1 MSYTKKMQ
9 RKQIELHKNGRL
21 TKWKGKWM
29 TILTRIQLFILSFF
43 LLSTHINC
51 WTIAYAQ
58 DETQESITLL
68 ATPSLEL
75 PTFSVIEKSEIIQ
88 LETEKLEW
96 KLKYTPVFP
105 NSEDITTKTG
115 QRLVRLIDYQIDYST
130 GIVSFEESVLDHEIP
145 TFTITYRA
153 IPFTLLKTY
162 RRELFGIPPE
172 PVPEERQRKE
182 TPIDRPGQ
190 TPTTPTT
197 STTTSTSQL
206 EYSGS
211 RTFGISIGSGRAL
224 SQNQEFRINV
234 RGNVSDNIE
243 VLAMLSDQD
252 LPIQPEGMT
261 EDIQDINQK
270 LIRITHPR
278 VVGTLGDFDASLG
291 SSEFIFFPRALE
303 GVKVEG
309 DFENVKFH
317 FIPSALPKGQS
328 TSKVM
333 RGEEGRSE
341 YRLDVNNQFVIVKA
355 GSEIVWLNGE
365 KMRRGENNDYII
377 REYGDP
383 IIEFNNK
390 HLITSHDIIRVDF
403 QYIPEDRTYQQN
415 LYGINN
421 VFVLSGE
428 WLSIG
433 ASYAVEADIDDPDQA
448 LVLFDDESLTALR
461 QNRLDPEGDG
471 TLLTPPQKHTVW
483 GLESRLNM
491 GEKTW
496 VNGELA
502 LSAIDKNTYS
512 PVDRKETSQA
522 WKLIGY
528 TGWDIPTGTDK
539 LRPKLIANMDV
550 RALDADFLPVGA
562 SSTNRNRHRYSTQ
575 YATES
580 FEDAIL
586 MSPNAMTG
594 SSDEKTINLD
604 IKVLPYPWLQ
614 FNGGGGRTQETTT
627 DVQKTQRTNINWGA
641 SFSPRTRSSSNLFG
655 TTSLRENI
663 LRPSSQYQLDNIGE
677 PRPTA
682 TKNINGETPK
692 RVQTPRQTSL
702 LNRFPNLRWNDY
714 RSMSVL
720 TLSDEAKNINQAK
733 NLNLQENYQKSR
745 QEGSISYYLSP
756 FEFIGTFNRFNATD
770 DFSAARNRRRNRSS
784 GRINLVDFKWF
795 SVQSNYELE
804 QAYAKEPLLTV
815 DDESLGISDW
825 MRSTTART
833 WKVGLF
839 SQQRQWVNI
848 RTNIS
853 RRIVKAH
860 SELGTD
866 STTQLADMNIQLTPF
881 SRAID
886 AEVTYQLDKKLT
898 TQRREIYTDLHP
910 LTGHRI
916 QPGEGYYVRLD
927 DLRYVEDPE
936 EGTFI
941 KIYQNV
947 GDKPTTAVDATFQL
961 RIQPRQF
968 FAKRRR
974 NQQAVIYNGNRTRLG
989 SRDPGVSATRS
1000 ASPTTGQQKEEER
1013 TPSPFTR
1020 FLSALNVQTRLWITE
1035 EQQAEDVLSL
1045 YLLRS
1050 LQGTRTLF
1058 GRINQRHRMEFS
1070 PSPQFSFEVN
1080 RHSGRSLNKRIN
1092 TQERHRNH
1100 RTWEVAFSVNPT
1112 LKLSVGANWEQR
1124 RETEEFSQLNITDVE
1139 TVSDPVDN
1147 ALPPTPISNLHQFEQ
1162 TTELNCQYE
1171 LNRAIRWRGM
1181 AGYNRTLDIEQLAEA
1196 DDAKTRTF
1204 SLTNSIIYSIIGKGR
1219 VEVNHKL
1226 GYGKNDGGVPF
1237 AQYYFYEGISH
1248 EVRATADYRLR
1259 KFTDL
1264 LFRLNYRLLS
1274 TEQRKPEHRLEMT
1287 VSAEL

>member
-1 MSYTKKMQ
+1 MI
-9 RKQIELHKNGRL
+9 R
-21 TKWKGKWM
+21 
-29 TILTRIQLFILSFF
+29 LTRIQLSILPFF
-43 LLSTHINC
+43 LFSILLWC
-51 WTIAYAQ
+51 FTIADAQ
-58 DETQESITLL
+58 DETEKPIPLL
-68 ATPSLEL
+68 QL
-75 PTFSVIEKSEIIQ
+75 PPFSVIEKSEIIQ
-88 LETEKLEW
+88 LEAEKLEW

-105 NSEDITTKTG
+105 NSEEITITTG
-115 QRLVRLIDYQIDYST
+115 QLLVSGKDYQIEYAI
-130 GIVSFEESVLDHEIP
+130 GIIKFEESLLNQEVP
-145 TFTITYRA
+145 TFRITYRA

-162 RRELFGIPPE
+162 KRDLFGTPLE
-172 PVPEERQRKE
+172 QVPESIQGKDAPVEGIGQKP
-182 TPIDRPGQ
+182 TLPI
-190 TPTTPTT
+190 T
-197 STTTSTSQL
+197 STTTPPSQL

-211 RTFGISIGSGRAL
+211 RTFGISVGSGRAL

-278 VVGTLGDFDASLG
+278 VIGTLGDFDASLG
-291 SSEFIFFPRALE
+291 PSEFIFFPRALE

-309 DFENVKFH
+309 DFANVKFH
-317 FIPSALPKGQS
+317 LIPSALPKGLS
-328 TSKVM
+328 TSKVI

-341 YRLDVNNQFVIVKA
+341 YRLDVDNQFVIVKA

-390 HLITSHDIIRVDF
+390 HLITSNDVIRADF
-403 QYIPEDRTYQQN
+403 EYIPEDRAYQQN

-421 VFVLSGE
+421 VFVFPGE
-428 WLSIG
+428 WLSLG

-448 LVLFDDESLTALR
+448 LVLFDDVTLAALR
-461 QNRLDPEGDG
+461 QNRLDPDGDG
-471 TLLTPPQKHTVW
+471 ILLTPPQKHTVW

-496 VNGELA
+496 VNSELA
-502 LSAIDKNTYS
+502 FSAIDKNTYAT
-512 PVDRKETSQA
+512 VDKKEISQA

-528 TGWDIPTGTDK
+528 TGWDIPTGMKK
-539 LRPKLIANMDV
+539 LRPKLIGNIDV
-550 RALDADFLPVGA
+550 RALDAGFLPVGA
-562 SSTNRNRHRYSTQ
+562 SSRNRNRDRYSTQ
-575 YATES
+575 YATEG
-580 FEDAIL
+580 FEDTIL
-586 MSPNAMTG
+586 LSPNTMTD
-594 SSDEKTINLD
+594 SSDERTINLD
-604 IKVLPYPWLQ
+604 IKLLPYPWLQ
-614 FNGGGGRTQETTT
+614 FNGGGGRTLKTET
-627 DVQKTQRTNINWGA
+627 DGQKTQRTNINWGA
-641 SFSPRTRSSSNLFG
+641 RFSPRTRNRTNLPG
-655 TTSLRENI
+655 TTPLRQNI
-663 LRPSSQYQLDNIGE
+663 LRPSSQYQLDDIRQ
-677 PRPTA
+677 PRPTDNEA
-682 TKNINGETPK
+682 AKPT
-692 RVQTPRQTSL
+692 QTSL
-702 LNRFPNLRWNDY
+702 LEKFPNLRWNDY
-714 RSMSVL
+714 QSSSVL
-720 TLSDEAKNINQAK
+720 TLSDEETGF
-733 NLNLQENYQKSR
+733 QENYKKSR

-756 FEFIGTFNRFNATD
+756 FEFVGTFNRFNATD
-770 DFSAARNRRRNRSS
+770 DFSAARNRRRHRSS
-784 GRINLVDFKWF
+784 GKINLVNFRWV
-795 SVQSNYELE
+795 SVQSSYELE
-804 QAYAKEPLLTV
+804 QTYAKKPLLTV

-839 SQQRQWVNI
+839 SQQRQWVNV
-848 RTNIS
+848 RTNVS
-853 RRIVKAH
+853 RRMVKAH

-866 STTQLADMNIQLTPF
+866 STTQLADMNIQLAPF
-881 SRAID
+881 SRAVD
-886 AEVTYQLDKKLT
+886 AEVTYELDKKLT

-916 QPGEGYYVRLD
+916 QPGEGYYIRLD

-968 FAKRRR
+968 FAKRNRT
-974 NQQAVIYNGNRTRLG
+974 QQNINRTRHG
-989 SRDPGVSATRS
+989 GRDPGVSATRS
-1000 ASPTTGQQKEEER
+1000 ERQKLEEEN
-1013 TPSPFTR
+1013 TLSPFTW
-1020 FLSALNVQTRLWITE
+1020 FLNALNVQTRLWLTE
-1035 EQQAEDVLSL
+1035 EQQAEDAFSL

-1050 LQGTRTLF
+1050 LQGSQTLF
-1058 GRINQRHRMEFS
+1058 GRITQRHRIEFS

-1100 RTWEVAFSVNPT
+1100 RTWEVTFSVNPT
-1112 LKLSVGANWEQR
+1112 RKLSVGANWEQR
-1124 RETEEFSQLNITDVE
+1124 RETERYSQLNITGVGM
-1139 TVSDPVDN
+1139 VSNPEDN
-1147 ALPPTPISNLHQFEQ
+1147 ELPPTPISNLHQFEQ
-1162 TTELNCQYE
+1162 TTELKCQYE
-1171 LNRAIRWRGM
+1171 LNRAIRWRGI
-1181 AGYNRTLDIEQLAEA
+1181 AGYNRTIDIEQLSEEG
-1196 DDAKTRTF
+1196 DAKTRSF
-1204 SLTNSIIYSIIGKGR
+1204 SLANSITYSIIGKGR

-1226 GYGKNDGGVPF
+1226 GYGKNDSGVPF
-1237 AQYYFYEGISH
+1237 AQYYFYEGVSH

>member
-1 MSYTKKMQ
+1 MA
-9 RKQIELHKNGRL
+9 R
-21 TKWKGKWM
+21 
-29 TILTRIQLFILSFF
+29 LTRIQLFILSFF
-43 LLSTHINC
+43 LLSTQLFYL
-51 WTIAYAQ
+51 TIADAQ
-58 DETQESITLL
+58 DKTQESISLL
-68 ATPSLEL
+68 AIPLLDL
-75 PTFSVIEKSEIIQ
+75 PTFSVIEKSETIQ
-88 LETEKLEW
+88 LKTEKNEW
-96 KLKYTPVFP
+96 TLKHTPVFP
-105 NSEDITTKTG
+105 NSEEITITTG
-115 QRLVRLIDYQIDYST
+115 QLLVRDKDYQIEYAT
-130 GIVSFEESVLDHEIP
+130 GLIRFEESVLNQEIS
-145 TFTITYRA
+145 TISITYRA
-153 IPFTLLKTY
+153 IPFILLKTY
-162 RRELFGIPPE
+162 KRELFGTPLE
-172 PVPEERQRKE
+172 QVPEETKRKDG
-182 TPIDRPGQ
+182 PIDGTGQRP
-190 TPTTPTT
+190 TLPTT
-197 STTTSTSQL
+197 STTSPPSQL

-211 RTFGISIGSGRAL
+211 RTFGISVGSGRAL

-270 LIRITHPR
+270 LIRIMHPR

-328 TSKVM
+328 TSKVI

-383 IIEFNNK
+383 IIEFNNR
-390 HLITSHDIIRVDF
+390 HLITSNDVIRVDF

-421 VFVLSGE
+421 VFVFPGE

-448 LVLFDDESLTALR
+448 LVLFDDKNLEALR

-496 VNGELA
+496 MNGELA
-502 LSAIDKNTYS
+502 FSAIDKNTYS
-512 PVDRKETSQA
+512 HVDRKETSQA

-528 TGWDIPTGTDK
+528 TGWDIPTGTEK

-550 RALDADFLPVGA
+550 RALDANFLPVGA
-562 SSTNRNRHRYSTQ
+562 SSSNRNRDRYGTQ
-575 YATES
+575 YATEG

-586 MSPNAMTG
+586 LTPNSMTS
-594 SSDEKTINLD
+594 SSDERRINLD

-614 FNGGGGRTQETTT
+614 FNGGGGRTLETAT

-655 TTSLRENI
+655 TTPLRENI
-663 LRPSSQYQLDNIGE
+663 LRPSSLYQLDNIQNPPLE
-677 PRPTA
+677 ILTDTD
-682 TKNINGETPK
+682 TKNTNGETPK
-692 RVQTPRQTSL
+692 HVQTTRQTSL
-702 LNRFPNLRWNDY
+702 LKKLPNLRWNDY

-720 TLSDEAKNINQAK
+720 TLSDEKTDKDINW
-733 NLNLQENYQKSR
+733 QENYQKSR

-756 FEFIGTFNRFNATD
+756 FEFVGTFNRFNATD

-784 GRINLVDFKWF
+784 GKINLVDFKWV
-795 SVQSNYELE
+795 SVQSSYELE

-833 WKVGLF
+833 WKIGLF
-839 SQQRQWVNI
+839 SQQRQWMNV

-853 RRIVKAH
+853 RRMVKAH

-1000 ASPTTGQQKEEER
+1000 AGPTIGQQIEKESS
-1013 TPSPFTR
+1013 PSPFTR

-1035 EQQAEDVLSL
+1035 EQQAEDALSL

-1050 LQGTRTLF
+1050 LQETQTLF
-1058 GRINQRHRMEFS
+1058 GRINQRHRIEFS

-1100 RTWEVAFSVNPT
+1100 RTWEVSFSVNPT

-1124 RETEEFSQLNITDVE
+1124 RETERYSQLNFADVG
-1139 TVSDPVDN
+1139 TVPNSEDN
-1147 ALPPTPISNLHQFEQ
+1147 DLPATPISNLRQFEQ

-1171 LNRAIRWRGM
+1171 LNRAIRWRGI
-1181 AGYNRTLDIEQLAEA
+1181 AGYNRTLDIEQLSDE

-1204 SLTNSIIYSIIGKGR
+1204 SLTNSITYSIIGKGR

-1226 GYGKNDGGVPF
+1226 GYGRNDGGVPF

>member
-1 MSYTKKMQ
+1 MA
-9 RKQIELHKNGRL
+9 R
-21 TKWKGKWM
+21 
-29 TILTRIQLFILSFF
+29 LTRIRLFILSFF
-43 LLSTHINC
+43 LLSTQLFYL
-51 WTIAYAQ
+51 TIADAQ
-58 DETQESITLL
+58 DKTQESISLL
-68 ATPSLEL
+68 AIPLLDL
-75 PTFSVIEKSEIIQ
+75 PTFSVIEKSETIQ
-88 LETEKLEW
+88 LKTEKNEW
-96 KLKYTPVFP
+96 TLKYTPVFP
-105 NSEDITTKTG
+105 NSEEITITTG
-115 QRLVRLIDYQIDYST
+115 QLLVRDKDYQIEYAT
-130 GIVSFEESVLDHEIP
+130 GLIKFEESVLNQEIS
-145 TFTITYRA
+145 TISITYRA
-153 IPFTLLKTY
+153 IPFILLKTY
-162 RRELFGIPPE
+162 KRELFGTPLE
-172 PVPEERQRKE
+172 QVPEETKRKE
-182 TPIDRPGQ
+182 DPIDGTGQRP
-190 TPTTPTT
+190 TLP
-197 STTTSTSQL
+197 TTSTSQL

-211 RTFGISIGSGRAL
+211 RTFGISVGSGRAL

-270 LIRITHPR
+270 LIRIMHPR

-328 TSKVM
+328 TSKVI

-390 HLITSHDIIRVDF
+390 HLITSNDVIRVDF

-421 VFVLSGE
+421 VFVFPGE

-448 LVLFDDESLTALR
+448 LVLFDDESLEALR

-471 TLLTPPQKHTVW
+471 TLLTPPQKHTIW

-512 PVDRKETSQA
+512 HVDRKETSQA

-528 TGWDIPTGTDK
+528 TGWDIPTGTEK

-562 SSTNRNRHRYSTQ
+562 SSGNRNRHRYSTQ

-586 MSPNAMTG
+586 LTPNSMTS
-594 SSDEKTINLD
+594 SSDERTINLD

-614 FNGGGGRTQETTT
+614 FSGGGGRTIETATDAQTT
-627 DVQKTQRTNINWGA
+627 LRNNVNWGA
-641 SFSPRTRSSSNLFG
+641 SFSPRIQRSNNLF
-655 TTSLRENI
+655 TSTSTRENI
-663 LRPSSQYQLDNIGE
+663 FNPSSQYQIDDIRSPRLADNSPAKPE
-677 PRPTA
+677 
-682 TKNINGETPK
+682 
-692 RVQTPRQTSL
+692 QTPL
-702 LNRFPNLRWNDY
+702 LGKLPNLRWNEY
-714 RSMSVL
+714 RSTSVL
-720 TLSDEAKNINQAK
+720 TLSDDETGTEEDYK
-733 NLNLQENYQKSR
+733 KSR

-756 FEFIGTFNRFNATD
+756 FEFVGTFNRFNATD

-784 GRINLVDFKWF
+784 GKINLVDFKWV
-795 SVQSNYELE
+795 SVQSSYELE

-839 SQQRQWVNI
+839 SQQRQWMNV

-853 RRIVKAH
+853 RRMVKAH

-916 QPGEGYYVRLD
+916 QPGEGYYIRLD

-1000 ASPTTGQQKEEER
+1000 AGPTTGQQIEAER
-1013 TPSPFTR
+1013 KPSPFTR
-1020 FLSALNVQTRLWITE
+1020 FLSALNVHTRLWITE

-1050 LQGTRTLF
+1050 LQETRTLF
-1058 GRINQRHRMEFS
+1058 GRINQRHRIEFS

-1100 RTWEVAFSVNPT
+1100 RTWEVGFSVNPT

-1124 RETEEFSQLNITDVE
+1124 RETERYSQLNITDVE
-1139 TVSDPVDN
+1139 TVSVPEDN
-1147 ALPPTPISNLHQFEQ
+1147 AVPPTPISNLHQFEQ
-1162 TTELNCQYE
+1162 STELNCQYE
-1171 LNRAIRWRGM
+1171 LSRAFRWRGI
-1181 AGYNRTLDIEQLAEA
+1181 AGYNRTLDIEQLSDE

-1204 SLTNSIIYSIIGKGR
+1204 SLTNSITYSIIGKGR
-1219 VEVNHKL
+1219 VEANHKL
-1226 GYGKNDGGVPF
+1226 GYGRNDGGVPF

>member
-1 MSYTKKMQ
+1 MA
-9 RKQIELHKNGRL
+9 R
-21 TKWKGKWM
+21 
-29 TILTRIQLFILSFF
+29 LTRIQLFILSFF
-43 LLSTHINC
+43 LLSTQLFYL
-51 WTIAYAQ
+51 TIADAQ
-58 DETQESITLL
+58 DKTQESISLL
-68 ATPSLEL
+68 AIPLLDL
-75 PTFSVIEKSEIIQ
+75 PTFSVIEKSETIQ
-88 LETEKLEW
+88 LKTEKNEW
-96 KLKYTPVFP
+96 TLKYTPVFP
-105 NSEDITTKTG
+105 NSEEITITTG
-115 QRLVRLIDYQIDYST
+115 QLLVRDKDYQIEYAT
-130 GIVSFEESVLDHEIP
+130 GLIRFEEAILNQEIS
-145 TFTITYRA
+145 TISITYRA
-153 IPFTLLKTY
+153 IPFILLKTY
-162 RRELFGIPPE
+162 KRELFGTPLE
-172 PVPEERQRKE
+172 QVPEETKRKDG
-182 TPIDRPGQ
+182 PIDGTGQRP
-190 TPTTPTT
+190 TLPTT
-197 STTTSTSQL
+197 STTSPPSQL

-211 RTFGISIGSGRAL
+211 RTFGISVGSGRAL

-270 LIRITHPR
+270 LIRIMHPR

-328 TSKVM
+328 TSKVI

-383 IIEFNNK
+383 IIEFNNR
-390 HLITSHDIIRVDF
+390 HLITSNDVIRVDF

-421 VFVLSGE
+421 VFVFPGE

-448 LVLFDDESLTALR
+448 LVLFDDESLEALR

-512 PVDRKETSQA
+512 HVDRKETSQA

-528 TGWDIPTGTDK
+528 TGWDIPTGTEK

-550 RALDADFLPVGA
+550 RALDANFLPVGA
-562 SSTNRNRHRYSTQ
+562 SSSNRNRDRYGTQ
-575 YATES
+575 YATEG

-586 MSPNAMTG
+586 LTPNSMTS
-594 SSDEKTINLD
+594 SSDERTINLD

-614 FNGGGGRTQETTT
+614 FNGGGGRTIETATDAQTT
-627 DVQKTQRTNINWGA
+627 LRNNVNWGA
-641 SFSPRTRSSSNLFG
+641 SFSPRIQRSNNLF
-655 TTSLRENI
+655 TSTSTRENI
-663 LRPSSQYQLDNIGE
+663 FNPSSQYQIDDIRSPRLADNSPAKPE
-677 PRPTA
+677 
-682 TKNINGETPK
+682 
-692 RVQTPRQTSL
+692 QTPL
-702 LNRFPNLRWNDY
+702 LGKLPNLRWNEY
-714 RSMSVL
+714 RSTSVL
-720 TLSDEAKNINQAK
+720 TLSDDETGTEEDYK
-733 NLNLQENYQKSR
+733 KSR

-756 FEFIGTFNRFNATD
+756 FEFVGSFDRFNAID
-770 DFSAARNRRRNRSS
+770 DFTAARNRRRNRSS
-784 GRINLVDFKWF
+784 GRINLVNFKWV
-795 SVQSNYELE
+795 SIQSSYELE
-804 QAYAKEPLLTV
+804 QGFAKEPLLTV
-815 DDESLGISDW
+815 DEKSLGISDW

-839 SQQRQWVNI
+839 SQQRQWINVK
-848 RTNIS
+848 TNLS
-853 RRIVKAH
+853 RRRVKAYADIG
-860 SELGTD
+860 SD

-886 AEVTYQLDKKLT
+886 AEVNYELDKKLT

-927 DLRYVEDPE
+927 DLRYVEDPM

-941 KIYQNV
+941 KIYQNI
-947 GDKPTTAVDATFQL
+947 GDKPTTAVDATFRLQ
-961 RIQPRQF
+961 IQPREF
-968 FAKRRR
+968 FARHIR
-974 NQQAVIYNGNRTRLG
+974 NQRNLSRTG
-989 SRDPGVSATRS
+989 FGGRDPGISATRTENQK
-1000 ASPTTGQQKEEER
+1000 PKEE
-1013 TPSPFTR
+1013 TTIPTFTR
-1020 FLSALNVQTRLWITE
+1020 FLNALNVETELRLTE
-1035 EQQAEDVLSL
+1035 EQQVEDTISL
-1045 YLLRS
+1045 YLLRN
-1050 LQGTRTLF
+1050 LQGSQTLF
-1058 GRINQRHRMEFS
+1058 GRINQHHRVEFS
-1070 PSPQFSFEVN
+1070 PSPKFSFEVN
-1080 RHSGRSLNKRIN
+1080 QRNGRSLNKRIN

-1112 LKLSVGANWEQR
+1112 LKFSVGANWEHR
-1124 RETEEFSQLNITDVE
+1124 RETERYSQLNFPDAE
-1139 TVSDPVDN
+1139 MVSNTQEIDMQ
-1147 ALPPTPISNLHQFEQ
+1147 PTPISDLRQFEQ
-1162 TTELNCQYE
+1162 TTEFNCQYE
-1171 LNRAIRWRGM
+1171 LSRAIRWRGI
-1181 AGYNRTLDIEQLAEA
+1181 AGYNRTTDIEELDEE

-1204 SLTNSIIYSIIGKGR
+1204 SLENNITFSFFGEGR
-1219 VEVNHKL
+1219 IDVNHKL
-1226 GYGKNDGGVPF
+1226 GYGKNDGGIPF

-1248 EVRATADYRLR
+1248 EVRADAKYRLR

-1264 LFRLNYRLLS
+1264 LLQLNYRLLS
-1274 TEQRKPEHRLEMT
+1274 TRHRKPEHRLKMT

>member
-1 MSYTKKMQ
+1 MA
-9 RKQIELHKNGRL
+9 R
-21 TKWKGKWM
+21 
-29 TILTRIQLFILSFF
+29 LTRIQLFILSFF
-43 LLSTHINC
+43 LLSIQLFYL
-51 WTIAYAQ
+51 TIADAQ
-58 DETQESITLL
+58 DETQESISL
-68 ATPSLEL
+68 LEL
-75 PTFSVIEKSEIIQ
+75 PTFSVIEKTETIQ
-88 LETEKLEW
+88 LEREKSEW
-96 KLKYTPVFP
+96 TLKYTPVFP
-105 NSEDITTKTG
+105 NSEEITITTG
-115 QRLVRLIDYQIDYST
+115 QLLVKEKDYQIEYST
-130 GIVSFEESVLDHEIP
+130 GLIKFEESVFSKMNGQEVS
-145 TFTITYRA
+145 TFRITYRA

-162 RRELFGIPPE
+162 KRELFGTPLE
-172 PVPEERQRKE
+172 QVPEETQRKDG
-182 TPIDRPGQ
+182 PIDGTVQRP
-190 TPTTPTT
+190 TLP
-197 STTTSTSQL
+197 TTSTSQL

-211 RTFGISIGSGRAL
+211 RTFGISVGSGRAL

-270 LIRITHPR
+270 LIRIMHPR

-291 SSEFIFFPRALE
+291 PSEFIFFPRALE

-309 DFENVKFH
+309 DYENVKFH

-328 TSKVM
+328 TSKVI

-390 HLITSHDIIRVDF
+390 HLITSNDVIRVDF

-421 VFVLSGE
+421 VFVFPGE
-428 WLSIG
+428 WLSLG

-448 LVLFDDESLTALR
+448 LVLFDEQSLTALR
-461 QNRLDPEGDG
+461 ENRLDPEGDG
-471 TLLTPPQKHTVW
+471 ARLTPPQKHTVW

-496 VNGELA
+496 MNGELA
-502 LSAIDKNTYS
+502 FSAIDKNTYS
-512 PVDRKETSQA
+512 HVDRKETSQA

-528 TGWDIPTGTDK
+528 TGWDIPTGTEK

-562 SSTNRNRHRYSTQ
+562 SSSNRNRARYGTQ
-575 YATES
+575 YATEG

-586 MSPNAMTG
+586 LNPNTMTD
-594 SSDEKTINLD
+594 SSDERTLNLD
-604 IKVLPYPWLQ
+604 IKLLPFPWLQ
-614 FNGGGGRTQETTT
+614 FNGGGGRTLETAT

-641 SFSPRTRSSSNLFG
+641 SFSPRARSSSNLFG
-655 TTSLRENI
+655 TTPLRENI
-663 LRPSSQYQLDNIGE
+663 LRPSSQYPLDSIEKPPSRILTGTE
-677 PRPTA
+677 
-682 TKNINGETPK
+682 NINRETPK
-692 RVQTPRQTSL
+692 LTQTSL
-702 LNRFPNLRWNDY
+702 LQKLPNLRWNDY
-714 RSMSVL
+714 RSTSVL
-720 TLSDEAKNINQAK
+720 TLSDEAKNITG
-733 NLNLQENYQKSR
+733 QENYQKSR

-756 FEFIGTFNRFNATD
+756 FEFVGTFNRFNATD

-784 GRINLVDFKWF
+784 GSINLVNFKWV
-795 SVQSNYELE
+795 SVQSSYELE
-804 QAYAKEPLLTV
+804 HAYAKEPLLTV
-815 DDESLGISDW
+815 DDESIGISDW

-853 RRIVKAH
+853 RRMVKAH

-968 FAKRRR
+968 FARRSR
-974 NQQAVIYNGNRTRLG
+974 NRQNINRTRLD

-1000 ASPTTGQQKEEER
+1000 TREQIKDENTL
-1013 TPSPFTR
+1013 SPFTW
-1020 FLSALNVQTRLWITE
+1020 FMNALNLQTRLWVTE
-1035 EQQAEDVLSL
+1035 EQQAEDSLSL
-1045 YLLRS
+1045 YLLRN
-1050 LQGTRTLF
+1050 LQETQTLF

-1100 RTWEVAFSVNPT
+1100 RTWEVGFSVNPT

-1124 RETEEFSQLNITDVE
+1124 RETERYSQLNIADVG
-1139 TVSDPVDN
+1139 TVSNPEDN
-1147 ALPPTPISNLHQFEQ
+1147 DLPPTPISDLRQFEQ
-1162 TTELNCQYE
+1162 MTELNCQYE
-1171 LNRAIRWRGM
+1171 INRAIRWRGI
-1181 AGYNRTLDIEQLAEA
+1181 AGYNRTTDIEQLSEE

-1204 SLTNSIIYSIIGKGR
+1204 SLTNSITYSIIGKGR

-1226 GYGKNDGGVPF
+1226 GYGRNDGGVPF

>member
-1 MSYTKKMQ
+1 MA
-9 RKQIELHKNGRL
+9 R
-21 TKWKGKWM
+21 
-29 TILTRIQLFILSFF
+29 LTRIQLSILTFFF
-43 LLSTHINC
+43 LSTQLC
-51 WTIAYAQ
+51 YLTFADTQ
-58 DETQESITLL
+58 DETQESISLL
-68 ATPSLEL
+68 TIPLLEL
-75 PTFSVIEKSEIIQ
+75 QTFSVIEKSETIR
-88 LETEKLEW
+88 LETEEDEW
-96 KLKYTPVFP
+96 KLKYTPLFP
-105 NSEDITTKTG
+105 NSEEITITSG
-115 QRLVRLIDYQIDYST
+115 QLLVREKDYQIEYTT
-130 GIVSFEESVLDHEIP
+130 GLIKFEESVLNQEVS
-145 TFTITYRA
+145 TFRITYRA
-153 IPFTLLKTY
+153 IPFILLKTY
-162 RRELFGIPPE
+162 KRKLFGTSLE
-172 PVPEERQRKE
+172 QVPEETQKKE
-182 TPIDRPGQ
+182 GPIDGTGQRPI
-190 TPTTPTT
+190 TPTT
-197 STTTSTSQL
+197 STSTPPSQL

-211 RTFGISIGSGRAL
+211 RTFGISVGSGRAL

-243 VLAMLSDQD
+243 VLAVLSDQD

-270 LIRITHPR
+270 LIRIMHPR

-291 SSEFIFFPRALE
+291 PSEFIFFPRALE

-309 DFENVKFH
+309 DYENVKFH

-328 TSKVM
+328 TSKVI

-383 IIEFNNK
+383 IIEFNNR
-390 HLITSHDIIRVDF
+390 HLITSNDVIRVDF
-403 QYIPEDRTYQQN
+403 QYIPEDRAYQQN
-415 LYGINN
+415 LYGINSI
-421 VFVLSGE
+421 FVLPGE
-428 WLSIG
+428 WLSLG

-448 LVLFDDESLTALR
+448 SVLFDEQNLTALH
-461 QNRLDPEGDG
+461 QNRLDPEDDG
-471 TLLTPPQKHTVW
+471 TQLIPPQKHTVW
-483 GLESRLNM
+483 GLESRLNI
-491 GEKTW
+491 GENTW

-502 LSAIDKNTYS
+502 FSAIDKNTYS
-512 PVDRKETSQA
+512 HVDRKETSQA

-528 TGWDIPTGTDK
+528 TGWDVPTGTEK

-550 RALDADFLPVGA
+550 RALNAQFLPVGA
-562 SSTNRNRHRYSTQ
+562 SSSNRNRARYGTQ
-575 YATES
+575 YATEG

-586 MSPNAMTG
+586 LNPNTMTD
-594 SSDEKTINLD
+594 SADERTLNLD
-604 IKVLPYPWLQ
+604 IKLLPFPWLQ
-614 FNGGGGRTQETTT
+614 FNGGGGRTLETAT

-641 SFSPRTRSSSNLFG
+641 SFSSRARSSSNFFG
-655 TTSLRENI
+655 TTPLRENG
-663 LRPSSQYQLDNIGE
+663 LRQTSHQLDTIQK
-677 PRPTA
+677 PRPTDNEA
-682 TKNINGETPK
+682 QKPTH
-692 RVQTPRQTSL
+692 TSL
-702 LNRFPNLRWNDY
+702 LQKLPNLRWNDY
-714 RSMSVL
+714 RSTSVL
-720 TLSDEAKNINQAK
+720 TLSNETKNIN
-733 NLNLQENYQKSR
+733 LPENYQKSR

-756 FEFIGTFNRFNATD
+756 FEFVGTFNRFNATD
-770 DFSAARNRRRNRSS
+770 NFTAAHNRRRNRSS
-784 GRINLVDFKWF
+784 GSINLVNFKWV
-795 SVQSNYELE
+795 SVQSSYELE
-804 QAYAKEPLLTV
+804 HAFAKEPLLTI

-825 MRSTTART
+825 MRSTTAQT

-839 SQQRQWVNI
+839 SQQRQWMNI

-853 RRIVKAH
+853 RRRVKAH

-866 STTQLADMNIQLTPF
+866 STTQLADMNIKLTPF

-968 FAKRRR
+968 FARRRR
-974 NQQAVIYNGNRTRLG
+974 NQQTVINNDNRTRLG

-1000 ASPTTGQQKEEER
+1000 TSLTTRKQTKDES
-1013 TPSPFTR
+1013 TLSPFTW
-1020 FLSALNVQTRLWITE
+1020 FVNALNVQTRLWVTE
-1035 EQQAEDVLSL
+1035 EQQAEDSLSL

-1050 LQGTRTLF
+1050 LHTTQTLF

-1100 RTWEVAFSVNPT
+1100 RTWEVGLSINPT
-1112 LKLSVGANWEQR
+1112 LKLSVGATWEQR
-1124 RETEEFSQLNITDVE
+1124 REIERYSQLNIVDVGTDSNPE
-1139 TVSDPVDN
+1139 DN
-1147 ALPPTPISNLHQFEQ
+1147 DLPPTPISNLHQFEQ

-1171 LNRAIRWRGM
+1171 LNRAIRWRGL
-1181 AGYNRTLDIEQLAEA
+1181 AGYSRTIDIEQLSDE

-1204 SLTNSIIYSIIGKGR
+1204 SLTNSITYSIIGKGR
-1219 VEVNHKL
+1219 VEINHKL
-1226 GYGKNDGGVPF
+1226 GYGRNDGGIPF

-1274 TEQRKPEHRLEMT
+1274 TEHRKPEHRLEMT

>member
-1 MSYTKKMQ
+1 MNYTEIARSRAIHCPSFVVGQ
-9 RKQIELHKNGRL
+9 FIAHQ
-21 TKWKGKWM
+21 WM
-29 TILTRIQLFILSFF
+29 TRWTKIQIFILSFF
-43 LLSTHINC
+43 LFSTQLFFS
-51 WTIAYAQ
+51 TIADAQ
-58 DETQESITLL
+58 DETQESISLL
-68 ATPSLEL
+68 AIPLLEL
-75 PTFSVIEKSEIIQ
+75 PAFSVIEKTETIQ
-88 LETEKLEW
+88 LKREKNEW
-96 KLKYTPVFP
+96 KLKYTPMFP
-105 NSEDITTKTG
+105 NSEKITTAG
-115 QRLVRLIDYQIDYST
+115 HLLIREKDYQIEYST
-130 GIVSFEESVLDHEIP
+130 GLIKFEESILKQEIS
-145 TFTITYRA
+145 TFRITYRTV
-153 IPFTLLKTY
+153 PFTLLKTY
-162 RRELFGIPPE
+162 KRELFGSTLE
-172 PVPEERQRKE
+172 QVPEEIQQRKDGL
-182 TPIDRPGQ
+182 IDGTVQRP
-190 TPTTPTT
+190 TSPNT
-197 STTTSTSQL
+197 STTTPPSQL

-211 RTFGISIGSGRAL
+211 RTFGISVGSGRAL

-270 LIRITHPR
+270 LIRIMHPR

-291 SSEFIFFPRALE
+291 PSEFIFFPRALE
-303 GVKVEG
+303 GVKIEG

-328 TSKVM
+328 TSKVI
-333 RGEEGRSE
+333 RGEEGHSE
-341 YRLDVNNQFVIVKA
+341 YRLDVNSQFVIVKA
-355 GSEIVWLNGE
+355 GSEIVWLNGK

-383 IIEFNNK
+383 IIKFNNK
-390 HLITSHDIIRVDF
+390 HLITSNDVIRVDF
-403 QYIPEDRTYQQN
+403 QYISEDRAYQQN

-421 VFVLSGE
+421 VFVFPGE
-428 WLSIG
+428 WLSLG
-433 ASYAVEADIDDPDQA
+433 ASYAVEADIDDPDQT
-448 LVLFDDESLTALR
+448 LVLFDEQSLTALR
-461 QNRLDPEGDG
+461 QNRLDPEEDG

-483 GLESRLNM
+483 GLESQLNM

-496 VNGELA
+496 MNGELA
-502 LSAIDKNTYS
+502 FSTIDKNTYS
-512 PVDRKETSQA
+512 HVDTKETSQA

-528 TGWDIPTGTDK
+528 TGWDIPTGTEK
-539 LRPKLIANMDV
+539 LRPKLIANMDIH
-550 RALDADFLPVGA
+550 ALDADFLPVGA
-562 SSTNRNRHRYSTQ
+562 SSSNRNRARYGTQ
-575 YATES
+575 YATEG

-586 MSPNAMTG
+586 MNPNTMTD
-594 SSDEKTINLD
+594 SSDERTINLD
-604 IKVLPYPWLQ
+604 IKLLPFPWLQ
-614 FNGGGGRTQETTT
+614 FNGGGGRTLETAT
-627 DVQKTQRTNINWGA
+627 DVQKTQRTNTNWGA
-641 SFSPRTRSSSNLFG
+641 SFSPRTRNSSNLFG
-655 TTSLRENI
+655 TTSVKEN
-663 LRPSSQYQLDNIGE
+663 LFRPSSQYQLDTIQKPPVKILTGTDNQ
-677 PRPTA
+677 A
-682 TKNINGETPK
+682 PK
-692 RVQTPRQTSL
+692 LTQTSL
-702 LNRFPNLRWNDY
+702 LQKLPNLRWNDY
-714 RSMSVL
+714 QSNSVL
-720 TLSDEAKNINQAK
+720 TLSDETKNING
-733 NLNLQENYQKSR
+733 QENFQKSR

-756 FEFIGTFNRFNATD
+756 FELLGTFNRFNATD
-770 DFSAARNRRRNRSS
+770 DFSAARNRRRNRAS
-784 GRINLVDFKWF
+784 GSINLVNFKWV
-795 SVQSNYELE
+795 SVQSSYELE
-804 QAYAKEPLLTV
+804 RAYTKEPLLTV

-825 MRSTTART
+825 MQSTTART
-833 WKVGLF
+833 WKIGLF
-839 SQQRQWVNI
+839 SQQRQWVNV

-853 RRIVKAH
+853 RRMVKAH

-910 LTGHRI
+910 LTGHSI

-947 GDKPTTAVDATFQL
+947 EDKTTTAVDATFQL
-961 RIQPRQF
+961 QIQPRQF
-968 FAKRRR
+968 FARRGHNR
-974 NQQAVIYNGNRTRLG
+974 QNINGTRRG

-1000 ASPTTGQQKEEER
+1000 ARKQIKDESTL
-1013 TPSPFTR
+1013 SPFTW
-1020 FLSALNVQTRLWITE
+1020 FVNALNMQTRLWVTE
-1035 EQQAEDVLSL
+1035 EQQAEDSLSL

-1050 LQGTRTLF
+1050 LQETQTLF

-1100 RTWEVAFSVNPT
+1100 RTWEVGFSVNPT

-1124 RETEEFSQLNITDVE
+1124 HETEKYSQLNFADVG
-1139 TVSDPVDN
+1139 TVPNPANND
-1147 ALPPTPISNLHQFEQ
+1147 LPATPISNLRQFEQ

-1171 LNRAIRWRGM
+1171 INRAFRWRGI
-1181 AGYNRTLDIEQLAEA
+1181 AGYNRTIDIEQLSEE
-1196 DDAKTRTF
+1196 DDAKTRSF
-1204 SLTNSIIYSIIGKGR
+1204 SLTNSITYSIIGKGR

-1226 GYGKNDGGVPF
+1226 GYGRNDGGVPF

-1248 EVRATADYRLR
+1248 EIRATADYRLR